1 MAVQS
6 GLCHTWATTL
16 KPFLMTRLISNVI
29 SDDKGIRSGLESV
42 SYSCRFAV
50 GLFYE
55 PGTVL
60 DYPWPARY
68 VTDNPCIRFISIDN
82 RKRGKGIS

>member
-1 MAVQS
+1 MFHHD
-6 GLCHTWATTL
+6 LFT
-16 KPFLMTRLISNVI
+16 FVI
-29 SDDKGIRSGLESV
+29 SDDKGVRPNLESV

-82 RKRGKGIS
+82 RKRGKGMYKQWRRYMHYFMVI